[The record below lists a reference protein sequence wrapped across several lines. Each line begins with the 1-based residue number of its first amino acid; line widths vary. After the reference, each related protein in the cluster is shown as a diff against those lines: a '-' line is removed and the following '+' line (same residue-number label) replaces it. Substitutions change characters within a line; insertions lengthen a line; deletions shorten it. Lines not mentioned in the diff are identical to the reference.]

1 MRVQVKDFM
10 ITPVVS
16 TTIKSN
22 VGYVRELMERKE
34 VNAIPVVEVNGE
46 INIRGMV
53 TSTDLRG
60 ISDESISVEEVM
72 SKKVHVVSRN
82 SSAQS
87 AANMMVRHSV
97 HHLLVMNKGEIIGM
111 ISSFDF
117 VKLVAKHN
125 LGL

>member
-16 TTIKSN
+16 TTVKSN

>member
-72 SKKVHVVSRN
+72 SKKVHVVSQN